1 MEVKRIKFFLILRWN
16 LQGEDIGKKRSC
28 VSLTSYH
35 LLSSLKVPV
44 SVIFKDPPRNFDYIY
59 SEEHTVVKGN
69 DVINVVSSLFQLDE
83 EKKVTNIKYLH
94 LWVTP

>member
-1 MEVKRIKFFLILRWN
+1 MEVKRIKFLILRWN
-16 LQGEDIGKKRSC
+16 LQGEDRGKKRSC

-44 SVIFKDPPRNFDYIY
+44 SVIFKDPPWNFDYIY

-69 DVINVVSSLFQLDE
+69 M
-83 EKKVTNIKYLH
+83 
-94 LWVTP
+94 